1 MRRVWTAVAL
11 AFTVVAVSGCTL
23 HRDTSPAIM
32 VSLQPTPTP
41 PTVDPATTRVVCDKA
56 LSAAKDMVSVFDD
69 RLAEIDRAAARGDQ
83 TAVIAAATEIHEKIL
98 NVAGQLRRWSGLA
111 VAPEVRRMLEAAAQT
126 LTVITSARYT
136 GGVTQQRQVLER
148 LVRRFT
154 ATCDAA
160 VR

>member
-1 MRRVWTAVAL
+1 
-11 AFTVVAVSGCTL
+11 
-23 HRDTSPAIM
+23 
-32 VSLQPTPTP
+32 
-41 PTVDPATTRVVCDKA
+41 
-56 LSAAKDMVSVFDD
+56 
-69 RLAEIDRAAARGDQ
+69 
-83 TAVIAAATEIHEKIL
+83 
-98 NVAGQLRRWSGLA
+98 
-111 VAPEVRRMLEAAAQT
+111 MLEAAAQT